1 MRRFKFTNAFYK
13 RFDKLSLRSKIMF
26 LYFAVILVLI
36 NMLMVMSNN
45 IIYNSFRKDYGISVL
60 ESAKQVAKNVE
71 FRKDVYKRTLLHVSF
86 DGELIQ
92 RLSQK
97 YEQYSDC
104 WDTANYIY
112 NSFSF
117 IRDYLPEVQDFR
129 IYHTNKTF
137 IKDMGIIWM
146 PDEHLIAGISSE
158 EWFAEVMSSTTQPV
172 WRFAY
177 DPRKGNYV
185 MILSS
190 RLNSLTSSMEGCVC
204 LVIKSKEIFS
214 SIVDDS
220 FSTHGE
226 YYIVNE
232 DGTIFVAT
240 DAKYVG
246 VNIADT
252 SLNHTI
258 PENETKVLNIGG
270 TDRFVAVQHLSDN
283 WRVIILSSITQFQ
296 NKYTIIKFWF
306 LAIMLIFTVLS
317 GLVIL
322 MCLNK
327 MFARL
332 DQIGER
338 MSYIMKGQFDVKVQ
352 KGGSDEISVLEE
364 QFNLMTSRLNDL
376 LQEVI
381 SAQNRQKEEAL
392 KVLEAQI
399 NPHFLYNTL
408 GIIRWEALDM
418 GNEKLCNLVDAMTTF
433 YRRVL
438 NKGKPIIK
446 VRDEIEHVRAYVSI
460 QQIRYREVVQVKWD
474 IDSEV
479 LDFYTIK
486 LLLQPIV
493 ENSYI
498 HGMITSANARKL
510 WISAKYDNDCI
521 VYQVRDNGVGMSEVE
536 LKSVLEENGKNI
548 GIGLRYIKEMVRHY
562 YGDNGKFHVE
572 SEKGKGT
579 TVTIKIPALSD
590 EIPERSAM
598 NV

>member
-1 MRRFKFTNAFYK
+1 
-13 RFDKLSLRSKIMF
+13 
-26 LYFAVILVLI
+26 
-36 NMLMVMSNN
+36 
-45 IIYNSFRKDYGISVL
+45 
-60 ESAKQVAKNVE
+60 
-71 FRKDVYKRTLLHVSF
+71 
-86 DGELIQ
+86 
-92 RLSQK
+92 
-97 YEQYSDC
+97 
-104 WDTANYIY
+104 
-112 NSFSF
+112 
-117 IRDYLPEVQDFR
+117 
-129 IYHTNKTF
+129 
-137 IKDMGIIWM
+137 
-146 PDEHLIAGISSE
+146 
-158 EWFAEVMSSTTQPV
+158 
-172 WRFAY
+172 
-177 DPRKGNYV
+177 
-185 MILSS
+185 
-190 RLNSLTSSMEGCVC
+190 
-204 LVIKSKEIFS
+204 
-214 SIVDDS
+214 
-220 FSTHGE
+220 
-226 YYIVNE
+226 
-232 DGTIFVAT
+232 
-240 DAKYVG
+240 
-246 VNIADT
+246 
-252 SLNHTI
+252 
-258 PENETKVLNIGG
+258 
-270 TDRFVAVQHLSDN
+270 
-283 WRVIILSSITQFQ
+283 
-296 NKYTIIKFWF
+296 
-306 LAIMLIFTVLS
+306 
-317 GLVIL
+317 
-322 MCLNK
+322 
-327 MFARL
+327 L

-364 QFNLMTSRLNDL
+364 QFNLMTSRLNGL